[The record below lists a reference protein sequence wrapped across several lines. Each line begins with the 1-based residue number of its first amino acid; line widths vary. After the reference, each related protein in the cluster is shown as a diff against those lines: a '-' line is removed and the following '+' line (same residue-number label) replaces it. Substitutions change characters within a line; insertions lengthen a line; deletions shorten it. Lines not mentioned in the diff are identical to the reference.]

1 MKSTIHLIRHG
12 ITEGNL
18 KRWHYG
24 WADIPLAAE
33 GVENLRQLCEEDIY
47 PRPEEAACYT
57 SGMVR
62 TEQTFKEIYG
72 DVPHQVLP
80 KLKEMNFGDFEKK
93 TYYELKDNPDYQ
105 KWITDKTFQT
115 SIPGGE
121 SKSEFYNR
129 VQNGFEELVNLHRRE
144 ELKHRHNKKDTDTIC
159 VCHGGVIS
167 CIMIGQ
173 FGADGLGEFINWIPD
188 PGRGYSITVEDGKCV
203 SYEKI

>member
-33 GVENLRQLCEEDIY
+33 GVENLRQLCEDDIY

-93 TYYELKDNPDYQ
+93 TYDELKDNPDYQ

-129 VQNGFEELVNLHRRE
+129 VQNGFEELVNLHIRE

>member
-93 TYYELKDNPDYQ
+93 TYDELKDNPDYQ

-173 FGADGLGEFINWIPD
+173 FEADGLGEFINWIPD

>member
-24 WADIPLAAE
+24 WADIPLAEE
-33 GVENLRQLCEEDIY
+33 GILNLRKQCHEGIY
-47 PRPEEAACYT
+47 PRPEEAAYYT

-72 DVPHQVLP
+72 DTPHEVLP
-80 KLKEMNFGDFEKK
+80 LLKEMNFGEFEMK
-93 TYYELKDNPDYQ
+93 TYDEIKDDVRYQ
-105 KWITDKTFQT
+105 KWISDKTFQT

-121 SKSEFYNR
+121 SKSEFYSR
-129 VQNGFEELVNLHRRE
+129 IQNGFEELLNLHRRE
-144 ELKHRHNKKDTDTIC
+144 ELKHRHNKKDTNSIC

-167 CIMIGQ
+167 CIMIEL
-173 FGADGLGEFINWIPD
+173 FGSDGLGEFLKWIPN
-188 PGRGYSITVEDGKCV
+188 PGRGYSLTVEDGKCV
-203 SYEKI
+203 AFEKI